1 MMRYTHFVFDID
13 NTLINTTGAVLHG
26 LQRALRDITGEHW
39 DLSRLTPVLGIPGLD
54 AFECLGIHSPEQIF
68 QIYPRWEQYE
78 QEYQYTAYLYEGI
91 VPLLDFLKK
100 KGCGLGIITSKT
112 MPQYTSSFLPF
123 QISEYFQTVITADDT
138 VRHKP
143 DPEPM
148 LAYMERTGVCPRQIL
163 YIGDSIYDM
172 QCAAQAGV
180 DSCLALWGCH
190 CPDGISST
198 HRFEEPAAMMRW
210 LK

>member
-1 MMRYTHFVFDID
+1 MFDID

-26 LQRALRDITGEHW
+26 LQRALRDVTGEHW

-54 AFECLGIHSPEQIF
+54 AFERLGIYSPEQIF

-91 VPLLDFLKK
+91 VPLLDSLKK
-100 KGCGLGIITSKT
+100 KGCVLGIITSKT

-138 VRHKP
+138 VRPQTGPRTHACIYRNA
-143 DPEPM
+143 PESAPGRFSTSGTVSTTCS
-148 LAYMERTGVCPRQIL
+148 APPRR
-163 YIGDSIYDM
+163 S
-172 QCAAQAGV
+172 
-180 DSCLALWGCH
+180 
-190 CPDGISST
+190 
-198 HRFEEPAAMMRW
+198 
-210 LK
+210 

>member
-1 MMRYTHFVFDID
+1 MRYTHFVFDID

-180 DSCLALWGCH
+180 DSCLALSGCH

>member
-1 MMRYTHFVFDID
+1 MNVWVYIPLNRYSRFIPVGNSMNRSIS
-13 NTLINTTGAVLHG
+13 TLPI
-26 LQRALRDITGEHW
+26 
-39 DLSRLTPVLGIPGLD
+39 
-54 AFECLGIHSPEQIF
+54 CM
-68 QIYPRWEQYE
+68 
-78 QEYQYTAYLYEGI
+78 EGI

-100 KGCGLGIITSKT
+100 KGCVLGIITSKT

-190 CPDGISST
+190 CPDGILST

-210 LK
+210 LE

>member
-1 MMRYTHFVFDID
+1 MRYTHIVFDID
-13 NTLINTTGAVLHG
+13 NTLINTTEAVLHG
-26 LQRALRDITGEHW
+26 LQRALRDVTGEHW
-39 DLSRLTPVLGIPGLD
+39 DISRLLLVLGIPGLD
-54 AFECLGIHSPEQIF
+54 AFERLGIHSPDQIF
-68 QIYPRWEQYE
+68 RIYPLWEQYE

-100 KGCGLGIITSKT
+100 KGCSLGIITSKT
-112 MPQYTSSFLPF
+112 MPQYTCSFLPF
-123 QISEYFQTVITADDT
+123 QISGYFQTVITADDT

-148 LAYMERTGVCPRQIL
+148 LAYMERTGASPRQIL

-172 QCAAQAGV
+172 QCASQAGV

-198 HRFEEPAAMMRW
+198 HRFEDPAAIIRC
-210 LK
+210 LA

>member
-1 MMRYTHFVFDID
+1 MWFD
-13 NTLINTTGAVLHG
+13 
-26 LQRALRDITGEHW
+26 
-39 DLSRLTPVLGIPGLD
+39 
-54 AFECLGIHSPEQIF
+54 SPEQIF

-91 VPLLDFLKK
+91 VPLLDSLKK
-100 KGCGLGIITSKT
+100 KGCVLGIITSKT

-190 CPDGISST
+190 CPDGILST
-198 HRFEEPAAMMRW
+198 HRFEEPAGMMRW
-210 LK
+210 LE

>member
-1 MMRYTHFVFDID
+1 MRYTHVVFDID
-13 NTLINTTGAVLHG
+13 KTLINATGAVLDG

-39 DLSRLTPVLGIPGLD
+39 DISRLLPVLGIPGLD
-54 AFECLGIHSPEQIF
+54 AVERLGIHSPDQIF
-68 QIYPRWEQYE
+68 RIYPRWEQYE

-100 KGCGLGIITSKT
+100 KGCSLGIITSKT
-112 MPQYTSSFLPF
+112 MPQYTCSFLPF
-123 QISEYFQTVITADDT
+123 QISGYFQTVITADDT

-148 LAYMERTGVCPRQIL
+148 LEYMKRTDACPRQIL

-172 QCAAQAGV
+172 QCASRAGV

-190 CPDGISST
+190 CPDDISST
-198 HRFEEPAAMMRW
+198 HRFEDPAAIIRW
-210 LK
+210 LE

>member
-1 MMRYTHFVFDID
+1 MRYTHVVFDID

-39 DLSRLTPVLGIPGLD
+39 DISRLLPVLGIPGLD
-54 AFECLGIHSPEQIF
+54 AFERLGIHSPDQIF
-68 QIYPRWEQYE
+68 RIYPRWEQYE

-100 KGCGLGIITSKT
+100 KGCSLGIITSKT
-112 MPQYTSSFLPF
+112 MPQYTCSFLPF
-123 QISEYFQTVITADDT
+123 QISGYFQTVITADDT

-148 LAYMERTGVCPRQIL
+148 LEYMKRTDACPRQIL

-172 QCAAQAGV
+172 QCASRAGV
-180 DSCLALWGCH
+180 DSCLVLRIRLPSYAGLNDT
-190 CPDGISST
+190 P
-198 HRFEEPAAMMRW
+198 E
-210 LK
+210 

>member
-1 MMRYTHFVFDID
+1 MRYTHVVFDID

-39 DLSRLTPVLGIPGLD
+39 DISRLLPVLGIPGLD
-54 AFECLGIHSPEQIF
+54 AFERLGIHSHDQIF
-68 QIYPRWEQYE
+68 RIYPRWEQYE
-78 QEYQYTAYLYEGI
+78 QEYQYPAYLYEGI
-91 VPLLDFLKK
+91 VHLLDFLKK
-100 KGCGLGIITSKT
+100 KGCSLGIITSKT
-112 MPQYTSSFLPF
+112 MPQYTCSFLPF
-123 QISEYFQTVITADDT
+123 QISGYFQTVITADDT

-148 LAYMERTGVCPRQIL
+148 LEYMKRTDACPRQIL

-172 QCAAQAGV
+172 QCASRAGV

-190 CPDGISST
+190 CPDDISST
-198 HRFEEPAAMMRW
+198 HRFEDPAAIIRW
-210 LK
+210 LE

>member
-1 MMRYTHFVFDID
+1 MRYTHVVFDID

-39 DLSRLTPVLGIPGLD
+39 DISRLLPGLGIPGLD
-54 AFECLGIHSPEQIF
+54 AFERLGIHSPDQIF
-68 QIYPRWEQYE
+68 RIYPRWEQYE

-100 KGCGLGIITSKT
+100 KGFSLGIITSKT
-112 MPQYTSSFLPF
+112 MPQYTCSFLPF
-123 QISEYFQTVITADDT
+123 QISGYFQTVITADDT

-148 LAYMERTGVCPRQIL
+148 LEYMKRTDACPRQIL

-172 QCAAQAGV
+172 QCASRAGV

-190 CPDGISST
+190 CPDDISST
-198 HRFEEPAAMMRW
+198 HRFEDPAAIIRW
-210 LK
+210 LE

>member
-1 MMRYTHFVFDID
+1 M
-13 NTLINTTGAVLHG
+13 LHG

-54 AFECLGIHSPEQIF
+54 AFERLGIHSPEQIF

-123 QISEYFQTVITADDT
+123 QISEYFQTVITANDT

>member
-1 MMRYTHFVFDID
+1 MRYTHFVFDID

-54 AFECLGIHSPEQIF
+54 AFERLGIYSPEQIF

-172 QCAAQAGV
+172 QCAAQATLPKFKINN
-180 DSCLALWGCH
+180 C
-190 CPDGISST
+190 SSAAQ
-198 HRFEEPAAMMRW
+198 FE
-210 LK
+210 

>member
-1 MMRYTHFVFDID
+1 M
-13 NTLINTTGAVLHG
+13 LHG

-54 AFECLGIHSPEQIF
+54 AFERLGIHSPEQIF

-198 HRFEEPAAMMRW
+198 HRFEEPTAMMRW
-210 LK
+210 LE

>member
-1 MMRYTHFVFDID
+1 MRYTHVVFDID

-39 DLSRLTPVLGIPGLD
+39 DISRLLPVLGIPGLD
-54 AFECLGIHSPEQIF
+54 AFERLGIHSPDQIF
-68 QIYPRWEQYE
+68 RIYPRWEQYE

-100 KGCGLGIITSKT
+100 KGCSLGIITSTT
-112 MPQYTSSFLPF
+112 MPQYTCSFLPF
-123 QISEYFQTVITADDT
+123 QISGYFQTVITADDT

-148 LAYMERTGVCPRQIL
+148 LEYMKRTDACPRQIL

-172 QCAAQAGV
+172 QCASRAGV
-180 DSCLALWGCH
+180 DSCLALWSCH
-190 CPDGISST
+190 CPYDISST
-198 HRFEEPAAMMRW
+198 HRFEDPAAIIRW
-210 LK
+210 LE

>member
-1 MMRYTHFVFDID
+1 MRYTHFVFDID

-26 LQRALRDITGEHW
+26 LQRALRDVTGKHW

-54 AFECLGIHSPEQIF
+54 AFERLGIHSLNRYSRFIPVGNSMNRSISTLP
-68 QIYPRWEQYE
+68 ICMR
-78 QEYQYTAYLYEGI
+78 ALSSVG
-91 VPLLDFLKK
+91 FLKK
-100 KGCGLGIITSKT
+100 GCVLGIITSKT

-190 CPDGISST
+190 CPDGILST
-198 HRFEEPAAMMRW
+198 HRFEEPAGMMRW
-210 LK
+210 LE